1 MGKLSSSIVGGLSF
15 VAITVVLY
23 GMDGICN
30 KCYSLFASLARLGDK
45 DNCGIGGIFSQK
57 SCSERGQSSSRTK
70 VVRDDDIT

>member
-1 MGKLSSSIVGGLSF
+1 MAF
-15 VAITVVLY
+15 AISDTHFL
-23 GMDGICN
+23 
-30 KCYSLFASLARLGDK
+30 LGDK